1 LVDMVYYR
9 NFILYFTLIK
19 FTNTALE
26 PLLKWE
32 AQLQLIEEVNHTELS
47 TPVSVLWVKVM
58 INKIE
63 ANDVS

>member
-1 LVDMVYYR
+1 M
-9 NFILYFTLIK
+9 
-19 FTNTALE
+19 E